1 MTVSITTTSK
11 KYHGR
16 MAETYE
22 PNRITQG
29 RWKIENEEVERLL
42 AKLKPRSVLDV
53 PVGTGRYIPAYER
66 LNVKRVIGV
75 DVSDEM
81 VAQAAKKAKRVKNCK
96 GITLKV
102 KDVRMLKTEP
112 VDVSVCVR
120 FLDLIDEEAMRQV
133 VKKLMSV
140 SEKAIIC
147 TIRFGPKYV
156 PKSNTAEHD
165 ESKFRSLLKKNGWKI
180 AKAIPVF
187 TQGWF
192 ILLLKPQ

>member
-1 MTVSITTTSK
+1 MTVSIDTTSK

-22 PNRITQG
+22 PNRVKQG
-29 RWKIENEEVERLL
+29 RWKIENETVEELL
-42 AKLKPRSVLDV
+42 AKLKPKSVLDV

-66 LNVKRVIGV
+66 LKVHRVIGV

-81 VAQAAKKAKRVKNCK
+81 VAQAKQKVKKTTRAKV
-96 GITLKV
+96 TLKV
-102 KDVRMLKTEP
+102 KDVRKLKTEN

-120 FLDLIDEEAMRQV
+120 FLDLIDEDAMRQV

-140 SEKAIIC
+140 SDKAIIC

-165 ESKFRSLLKKNGWKI
+165 EKKFRALVKKHGWKV

-187 TQGWF
+187 TQGWH
-192 ILLLKPQ
+192 ILVLKPQ